1 MNHPRTLM
9 ALLCLACALWAPG
22 LAADS
27 KSESL
32 HPLNQQP
39 PAKTISESEM
49 RSQLE
54 TEYRAELEKRVAQ
67 EKTSMEGSLHSL
79 WMSNA
84 AVWTV
89 LLGFVVLQALSA
101 RKRSAELDRLRRS
114 RQGDKA

>member
-1 MNHPRTLM
+1 MNHPRMWM
-9 ALLCLACALWAPG
+9 ALLCLACALCASG

-32 HPLNQQP
+32 HPLNEQP
-39 PAKTISESEM
+39 PAKTTGESEL

-54 TEYRAELEKRVAQ
+54 TEYRAQLEKRVAQ
-67 EKTSMEGSLHSL
+67 EKISMEGSLHSL

-89 LLGFVVLQALSA
+89 LFTFVVLQALSA
-101 RKRSAELDRLRRS
+101 RKRSAEIERLRRS
-114 RQGDKA
+114 RQGDQA